1 MGVDDVVWSLMI
13 LFPTNPPEV
22 LSSADE
28 ARKTSTGSS
37 LMSSTSP
44 RQTLRCTD
52 RYRRDPPPL
61 PEWLGEHR
69 LKSVATRRPTTV
81 NCLKRW
87 GVFEKNGQE
96 RLIQWRQNCHP
107 PGRAPPRPRG
117 RGFPCVKWDAT
128 ERDPQLTLTHPVG
141 ASSTSG
147 RVLVTAQDSLQG
159 PTSTQFRRVSPGIF
173 FKERPKR
180 KSFHHT
186 FIFRWIAPFQ
196 QHQVS

>member
-1 MGVDDVVWSLMI
+1 MK
-13 LFPTNPPEV
+13 PERPAQA
-22 LSSADE
+22 LLWWALQAQGRHSDALIDTDGTPHPCQSGWE
-28 ARKTSTGSS
+28 NT
-37 LMSSTSP
+37 
-44 RQTLRCTD
+44 QTQ
-52 RYRRDPPPL
+52 
-61 PEWLGEHR
+61 